1 MDLDASSGVGGHQ
14 WQSGMIRALHI
25 VSGKLYGGVETLL
38 VTLARYRKSCPT
50 LDQQFAVCFDG
61 RLREEMVAAGAV
73 VHDLGTVRVR
83 QPISIWRARNRL
95 RKLLEQ
101 HKIDVVVCH
110 MAWAHAI
117 FAPVVR
123 AADKSLVF
131 WLHMA
136 TDGQHWLERWARM
149 TEPDLAIAPSRFTAE
164 SMAAMFP
171 RIESRVVHYAV
182 APPDDSLRNE
192 RSVVREEF
200 ETSLDAIVIVQA
212 CRMETWKGHSVH
224 LDALADLRE
233 VPGWICWMVG
243 GAQRVHEVQYLES
256 LKQLAS
262 RLGIAD
268 RIRFAGQR
276 ADVPRILAAA
286 DIYCQPNTGLEGLP
300 IVFTEALDAGLP
312 IITSDLGGFQEIVD
326 QSCGIRVAAGDARGV
341 AAALRR
347 LIIDGSLRRQLGS
360 AGPAKARAL
369 SDPEAQI
376 RLMGAL
382 FEGLVQSKHAVAA
395 AHRI

>member
-1 MDLDASSGVGGHQ
+1 MDLEASGSVGRQ
-14 WQSGMIRALHI
+14 LRQSAMIRALHI
-25 VSGKLYGGVETLL
+25 VSGKLYGGVETFL
-38 VTLARYRKSCPT
+38 VTLARFAKSCPA
-50 LDQQFAVCFDG
+50 LEHQFAACFDG
-61 RLREEMVAAGAV
+61 RLREEIVAAGAV
-73 VHDLGTVRVR
+73 VHDLGQVRVR

-101 HKIDVVVCH
+101 DEIDVVVCH

-117 FAPVVR
+117 FAPAVR
-123 AADKSLVF
+123 AADKALVF

-149 TEPDLAIAPSRFTAE
+149 TEPDLAIAPSCFTAE
-164 SMAAMFP
+164 SMRAMFP

-182 APPDDSLRNE
+182 APPDNCLRDE
-192 RSVVREEF
+192 RSGVREEL
-200 ETSLDAIVIVQA
+200 ETAPDAIVIVQA
-212 CRMETWKGHSVH
+212 CRMETWKGQSVH
-224 LDALADLRE
+224 LNALAELRDL
-233 VPGWICWMVG
+233 PGWICWMVG
-243 GAQRVHEVQYLES
+243 GTQRPHEVQYLES
-256 LKQLAS
+256 LKQQAL

-276 ADVPRILAAA
+276 SDVPRILAAA

-312 IITSDLGGFQEIVD
+312 VITSDLGGFEESVD
-326 QSCGIRVAAGDARGV
+326 QSCGIRVAAGDVRAV
-341 AAALRR
+341 AAALRS

-369 SDPEAQI
+369 SDPESQI
-376 RLMGAL
+376 RLMGTL
-382 FEGLVQSKHAVAA
+382 FEDLVTGKHAVAA
-395 AHRI
+395 AHSI